1 MTTLVRNDARC
12 IHCLRWT
19 NSTTADHVFPSSWYP
34 DTTPPTVQRWTVPSC
49 PECNRELGRL
59 EKDLLIRLVLC
70 VDSKSEAASG
80 LASRA
85 LRSLGIDA
93 NGLSEQDRTHREKL
107 RAKIRSELMPH
118 TKVVGIPG
126 KIPGLGPPEGEP
138 VQWAIP
144 IPWAGLAIIAEKIVR
159 GCEYKLKGRY
169 LEEPYGIRIFL
180 SEAHFLPQPY
190 AAAAQHLD
198 FGPGCNISRV
208 FATEDPKVVLYWL
221 SLWNTLHFNVKIDV
235 EDELKRVD
243 EKSSRVQGILPEEN
257 WRAMRIADY
266 LRNPS

>member
-1 MTTLVRNDARC
+1 
-12 IHCLRWT
+12 
-19 NSTTADHVFPSSWYP
+19 
-34 DTTPPTVQRWTVPSC
+34 VQRWTVPSC
-49 PECNRELGRL
+49 TECNRELGKL

-70 VDSKSEAASG
+70 VDPKSEAASG

-93 NGLSEQDRTHREKL
+93 DGLSEQERTHREKI

-118 TKVVGIPG
+118 AEVVGIPG

-169 LEEPYGIRIFL
+169 LDIPYGIRIFV
-180 SEAHFLPQPY
+180 SETHFLPQPY
-190 AAAAQHLD
+190 AAAAQSLD

-221 SLWNTLHFNVKIDV
+221 TLWNALHFNVKIDI
-235 EDELKRVD
+235 EDELKKVD
-243 EKSSRVQGILPEEN
+243 DRNSRVQGIPSEEN
-257 WRAMRIADY
+257 RRAMRIAAY
-266 LRNPS
+266 LRSPSYLWK